1 MFYNT
6 CFFLKQFF
14 QKKSNVVV
22 PIFTKKLTSS
32 NINKVIA
39 KEKIDLLL
47 ISFGGCCSNSLTD
60 VLEANG
66 YTIRTQTYCDFF
78 CHMPTYIDN
87 LSVPVIYLYTDPIKG
102 FLSQKRRGEGFYD
115 INQQKLSNNKDAP
128 LSDDNLLTL
137 MIRQF
142 HSFTGPETQEAR
154 KSGRLLILETKDLF
168 SSVGRKR
175 SKIF

>member
-1 MFYNT
+1 
-6 CFFLKQFF
+6 
-14 QKKSNVVV
+14 
-22 PIFTKKLTSS
+22 
-32 NINKVIA
+32 
-39 KEKIDLLL
+39 
-47 ISFGGCCSNSLTD
+47 
-60 VLEANG
+60 
-66 YTIRTQTYCDFF
+66 
-78 CHMPTYIDN
+78 MPTYIDN

-168 SSVGRKR
+168 SSVGRK
-175 SKIF
+175 KIEDFLGKRVVTGLPLHFVEGNVKEENIQEIKILLEKKEDINEINKWKCL